1 MKNLFLASILL
12 LFGNV
17 ANAQFFSFGLK
28 GGVNTQL
35 NKPEDIIIG
44 GGGDT
49 SLNFGV
55 DKFKFGTQF
64 GGYFRFGN
72 KVFLQPEIMFNS
84 NKTDY
89 KVGESSVGEV
99 IKNEKYQYLDI
110 PVLVGFKMGPV
121 RFQGGPVG
129 HYFLNSTSELTDFNG
144 YKARFEQFTWG
155 WQAGLNIGTGRF
167 SADIRYE
174 GNFNNQGDHIT
185 FFGDQYHFGNNPARL
200 IVGLNIAI
208 IK

>member
-1 MKNLFLASILL
+1 MKNLFLASFLL
-12 LFGNV
+12 LFGHV
-17 ANAQFFSFGLK
+17 AQAQFFSFGLK
-28 GGVNTQL
+28 GGLNSQV
-35 NKPEDIIIG
+35 NKPKDIILG
-44 GGGDT
+44 TGDT

-64 GGYFRFGN
+64 GAYFRFGN
-72 KVFLQPEIMFNS
+72 KIFLQPEVLFNS

-110 PVLVGFKMGPV
+110 PVLVGFKLGPV
-121 RFQGGPVG
+121 RLQGGPVG

-144 YKARFEQFTWG
+144 YKANFKQMTWG
-155 WQAGLNIGTGRF
+155 WQTGLNLGLGRF
-167 SADIRYE
+167 SVDLRYE
-174 GNFNNQGDHIT
+174 GNFSNQGNHIT
-185 FFGDQYHFGNNPARL
+185 FFGDKYQFANTPSRL
-200 IVGLNIAI
+200 ILGVNIAI